1 MKADLNKLEVFKDIF
16 NVFNIPCNNEP
27 DLLNITLDFDTLKD
41 PNIITKLYNLIPK
54 YKALY
59 NTSMLTCLHQNST
72 DKQKLPAVNFIRQIL
87 KCNNYKLRG
96 YYISLGYNKLTG
108 KKNLKRLYK
117 IEPIKEIETE
127 TDM

>member
-1 MKADLNKLEVFKDIF
+1 MTQDLNKLDILKDIF

-41 PNIITKLYNLIPK
+41 SNIITKLSNLIPK
-54 YKALY
+54 YKTLY

-72 DKQKLPAVNFIRQIL
+72 DKQ
-87 KCNNYKLRG
+87 NYKLHG

-108 KKNLKRLYK
+108 KKILKRLYK
-117 IEPIKEIETE
+117 IIPLE
-127 TDM
+127 

>member
-1 MKADLNKLEVFKDIF
+1 MYFLMEDDFNKLDVFKDIF
-16 NVFNIPCNNEP
+16 NVFNIHCENES
-27 DLLNITLDFDTLKD
+27 DLFNITLDFDTLKD

-87 KCNNYKLRG
+87 KCNDYKLSG
-96 YYISLGYNKLTG
+96 YYISLGYNKING
-108 KKNLKRLYK
+108 RKNLKRLYK
-117 IEPIKEIETE
+117 IVPIKE
-127 TDM
+127 

>member
-1 MKADLNKLEVFKDIF
+1 MTQDLNKLDILKDIF

-41 PNIITKLYNLIPK
+41 SNIITKLSNLIPK
-54 YKALY
+54 YKTLY

-87 KCNNYKLRG
+87 KCNNYKLHG

-108 KKNLKRLYK
+108 KKILKRLYK
-117 IEPIKEIETE
+117 IIPLE
-127 TDM
+127 